1 MASSFASPS
10 RPNQECNQRV
20 GMQAGLSELLARR
33 QPAKLKEHIM
43 KLTLKSAIMTMALL
57 VSATVA
63 NAQTATKTTLT
74 IDGAKKVIAA
84 SVAYAKK
91 NNAPGGVIAVV
102 DDGGNLMAGERL
114 ARTFSAA
121 DTKCIGQKATT

>member
-43 KLTLKSAIMTMALL
+43 KLTLKDAIMTMALL

-91 NNAPGGVIAVV
+91 NNAPGSVIAVV
-102 DDGGNLMAGERL
+102 DDGGNLMTLERL
-114 ARTFSAA
+114 AGPFAA
-121 DTKCIGQKATT
+121 RANTSNGQAR